1 MKSMKSLA
9 FGLVLELT
17 NNQRNSKL
25 EPHFIDAFM
34 QGYKSSRNSFTDNK
48 FIYFIF
54 RSHIDRHETFRYK
67 NPY

>member
-17 NNQRNSKL
+17 NNQRNYKL
-25 EPHFIDAFM
+25 EPHSIDAFM
-34 QGYKSSRNSFTDNK
+34 QGYKCYRNSFTDNK

-54 RSHIDRHETFRYK
+54 RSHIDRQETFRYK